1 MNFPAQHFASAGAIT
16 FSPMQQTLRENK
28 YVFYMHAFLHLYRR
42 GQVTGLI
49 VTDGLQHW
57 PISRKDGVSY
67 LYKISLRRE
76 ELQLVSQSSMFWF
89 GFLCLHK
96 ASPNSELNFVLHTNV
111 AIT

>member
-49 VTDGLQHW
+49 VTDGLQHG
-57 PISRKDGVSY
+57 PY
-67 LYKISLRRE
+67 LERMA
-76 ELQLVSQSSMFWF
+76 LVTYIKSHSVEKNSS
-89 GFLCLHK
+89 
-96 ASPNSELNFVLHTNV
+96 
-111 AIT
+111 